1 MRVDAVVLAGAKNDG
16 KLQQADPA
24 EFEALIDIN
33 GKVMLDYVLAA
44 LRGCEEIGRVV
55 VVGPDCL
62 AERVTAPNIEYIR
75 CGETMFDNLRLG
87 IASLQSDTKVLI
99 VTSDI
104 PLIEPEAIQDFIRRC
119 NTVEADVYYP
129 ITSKEVN
136 EQKYPGVHRTY
147 VTLQEGVFTG
157 GNLVLLSPDFVEH
170 RQHLIIKAIMMRKKP
185 WQLARLLGFKS
196 FVHMMTNKLSIREIE
211 ARVEQNMGFK
221 GIGIISPYPEVGIDV
236 DKPSDLELAIAA
248 LPGKTET

>member
-33 GKVMLDYVLAA
+33 GRIMVDYVLAA
-44 LRGCEEIGRVV
+44 LRGCEEIGRIV
-55 VVGPDCL
+55 VVGPEVL
-62 AERVTAPNIEYIR
+62 AERVTVPHIEFVR

-87 IASLQSDTKVLI
+87 IGALQSHAKVLI

-104 PLIEPEAIQDFIRRC
+104 PLIEPEAIKDFIHRC
-119 NTVEADVYYP
+119 DTMEADVYYP

-157 GNLVLLSPDFVEH
+157 GNLVLLSPEFVEH
-170 RQHLIIKAIMMRKKP
+170 KHHLIIKAIMMRKKP

-196 FVHMMTNKLSIREIE
+196 FVHMMTNKLSIKEIE

-221 GIGIISPYPEVGIDV
+221 GVGIVSPYPEVGIDV
-236 DKPSDLELAIAA
+236 DKPSDLELALAV
-248 LPGKTET
+248 LPRRAGE